1 MVAAYSVSG
10 MPSLHIS
17 DPLLFSRYQSNS
29 SNHNEEILLVLDHR
43 SKGMKAGGS
52 LLAVYVHQLQ
62 LKVTDALLVGRLK
75 HEGH

>member
-1 MVAAYSVSG
+1 
-10 MPSLHIS
+10 
-17 DPLLFSRYQSNS
+17 
-29 SNHNEEILLVLDHR
+29 
-43 SKGMKAGGS
+43 MKAGGS